1 MNILTI
7 TYIVIMALGVA
18 WVIYRIIHYLRAE
31 RERDSV
37 SQLMFSEEQF
47 KAYLED
53 IRNQTKV
60 EGGSVNLQ
68 DTELPPEPNEKKE

>member
-1 MNILTI
+1 MSMNILSI
-7 TYIVIMALGVA
+7 TYLVIMALGVG

-37 SQLMFSEEQF
+37 SQLMFSEDRF

-53 IRNQTKV
+53 LKNRN
-60 EGGSVNLQ
+60 G
-68 DTELPPEPNEKKE
+68 DAADYAPPRGPKPSSEA